1 MGTIKLNKMK
11 ESTILKTIKKVESL
25 TRLVEYLLNEMQQT
39 KQIAVGTL
47 ELVKMMPQYNEALES
62 LKNKNLEEI
71 KKRKEDAE

>member
-1 MGTIKLNKMK
+1 MK

>member
-1 MGTIKLNKMK
+1 MK
-11 ESTILKTIKKVESL
+11 ESTILETIKKVESL
-25 TRLVEYLLNEMQQT
+25 TRIVEYLLNETQGT